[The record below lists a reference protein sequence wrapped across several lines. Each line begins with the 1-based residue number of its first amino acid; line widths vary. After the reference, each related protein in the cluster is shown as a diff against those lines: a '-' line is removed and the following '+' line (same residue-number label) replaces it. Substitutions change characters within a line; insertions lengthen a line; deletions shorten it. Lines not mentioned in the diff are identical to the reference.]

1 MTSPSRRVYE
11 RAPSTVP
18 AWVRGVTQAR
28 KPQGTLP
35 TEPTQHLELLPQKAD
50 PQLLARYRRLCGF
63 VDSPWLPLTFPQVMA
78 SPLHLIMVTDPQFP
92 VPALGLVH
100 VANRIEQR
108 LPIRVDDALHL
119 ACHFEPARQTSR
131 GIEFDLVT
139 QASVHSEVA
148 WRSVFTM
155 LARRPTQSEAVPP
168 QGPPQDGQLPDQGPQ
183 QAAQRALLR
192 STLLRVP
199 EDTGRRY
206 AAISGDLNPIHL
218 HAATARLFGF
228 PKAIA
233 HGMWSLA
240 RTLAECEDDLP
251 RSPLVVEA
259 RFRKPILLPAKLLL
273 TAQREPLGLRMELRS
288 TDASR
293 SHLSVFA
300 SPYTT
305 GPRNSP

>member
-1 MTSPSRRVYE
+1 MTSPSRRVYD

-28 KPQGTLP
+28 KPLGTLA
-35 TEPTQHLELLPQKAD
+35 TEPTQHVELLPQKAD

-78 SPLHLIMVTDPQFP
+78 SPLHLIMVTDPHFP

-108 LPIRVDDALHL
+108 QPIRVEDPLHF
-119 ACHFEPARQTSR
+119 ACHFEPARQNSR

-139 QASVHSEVA
+139 QASVHGEVV

-155 LARRPTQSEAVPP
+155 LARRSVQGETVPP
-168 QGPPQDGQLPDQGPQ
+168 QGPPQERQVPDQGPQ
-183 QAAQRALLR
+183 QAAQPALLR

-206 AAISGDLNPIHL
+206 GAVSGDLNPIHL

-240 RTLAECEDDLP
+240 RTLAECDDDLP
-251 RSPLVVEA
+251 KAPLVVEA
-259 RFRKPILLPAKLLL
+259 RFRKPVLLPAKLLL
-273 TAQREPLGLRMELRS
+273 TAQRDTQGLHMELRS

-293 SHLSVFA
+293 SHLSVLA
-300 SPYTT
+300 SRLIA
-305 GPRNSP
+305 GAENSP